1 MTERLDA
8 EADREAAVARA
19 VELLLAGEVVVLPT
33 DTVYGIAAH
42 AFDATAT
49 EQLRAVKERDR
60 SLPLPVL
67 VRSPKQLAGL
77 AATVPT
83 SADHLMAAFWPRP
96 LTLVLPAQTRLNWDI
111 GDSDGTVAVRMPLE
125 EATLEVV
132 RGVGPLAVTAAN
144 APGRDA
150 PLDAD
155 AVLEQLDGRIA
166 AVLDAG
172 PRPGGPSTIVDLTR
186 ATVTVLRE
194 GAIPTELAL
203 DVAEGR
209 VDPLEAAAQLL
220 ADEQ

>member
-19 VELLLAGEVVVLPT
+19 VELLLASEVVVLPT

-42 AFDATAT
+42 AFDAVAT
-49 EQLRAVKERDR
+49 DLLRAAKERDR

-83 SADHLMAAFWPRP
+83 AADHLMAAFWPGP
-96 LTLVLPAQTRLNWDI
+96 LTLVLHAQTRLNWDI

-144 APGRDA
+144 RPGSDA

-155 AVLEQLDGRIA
+155 AVLDQLDGRIA

-172 PRPGGPSTIVDLTR
+172 RRPGGASTIVDLTR
-186 ATVTVLRE
+186 ATASVLRE
-194 GAIPTELAL
+194 GAIPAELAL

-209 VDPLEAAAQLL
+209 TDPLEAAAQLL
-220 ADEQ
+220 PDEE

>member
-1 MTERLDA
+1 MTERLDV
-8 EADREAAVARA
+8 EADREAAIARA
-19 VELLLAGEVVVLPT
+19 TELLLAGEVVVLPT

-42 AFDATAT
+42 AFDAAGT
-49 EQLRAVKERDR
+49 ELLRVAKERDR
-60 SLPLPVL
+60 QLPLPVL

-83 SADHLMAAFWPRP
+83 SADHLMAAFWPGP
-96 LTLVLPAQTRLNWDI
+96 VTLVVMAQSRLVWDI

-144 APGRDA
+144 VPGQDA
-150 PLDAD
+150 PVDAD
-155 AVLEQLDGRIA
+155 AVLAQLDGRIA

-172 PRPGGPSTIVDLTR
+172 PRPGGASTIVDLTR
-186 ATVTVLRE
+186 ATATVLRE
-194 GAIPTELAL
+194 GSVPAALAL

-209 VDPLEAAAQLL
+209 LDPLEAAAQLHP
-220 ADEQ
+220 DDQ